1 MTLRAA
7 ATFTVVD
14 SGGRTVGTV
23 AAPMYG
29 SSPEIPDAAD
39 VRAGLRGRKHF
50 IVPNAAVRSVD
61 PAARV
66 VRLRVPRRKLVR
78 FL

>member
-1 MTLRAA
+1 MPLRYAA
-7 ATFTVVD
+7 RYTVID
-14 SGGRTVGTV
+14 SRGRTVGTV

-39 VRAGLRGRKHF
+39 VRAGVRGHRHF
-50 IVPNAAVRSVD
+50 IVPNTAVRFVD
-61 PAARV
+61 RGAHV
-66 VRLRVPRRKLVR
+66 VGLGVPRRKLVR

>member
-1 MTLRAA
+1 MI
-7 ATFTVVD
+7 D
-14 SGGRTVGTV
+14 SGGCTVGTV

-39 VRAGLRGRKHF
+39 VRAGIRGRKHF
-50 IVPNAAVRSVD
+50 IVPSATVCSVD
-61 PAARV
+61 RGARV

>member
-1 MTLRAA
+1 MSLREARD
-7 ATFTVVD
+7 FTVID
-14 SGGRTVGTV
+14 SRGRTVGAV

-29 SSPEIPDAAD
+29 SRPDVPDAAD
-39 VRAGLRGRKHF
+39 VRAGIRGRKHF
-50 IVPNAAVRSVD
+50 IVPNTAVHSVD
-61 PAARV
+61 RAAHL